1 MMATKQCIMVPTLVG
16 VSPGI
21 AVQGSSSQVQGKR
34 MQAFM
39 RQTSTASSNRISLLQ
54 ALTQQTVVQSQR
66 CNIHSLAPF
75 LQQVFSPEHG
85 GCSLPQ

>member
-21 AVQGSSSQVQGKR
+21 AVQGSSPQVQGKR

-66 CNIHSLAPF
+66 CNVHSLKPF

-85 GCSLPQ
+85 GFSMPQ